1 MLNFLPVLLILLA
14 IIGLAFLR
22 RSRMPIGTI
31 WLMMAVIT
39 LLIWAVLLI
48 LRTHLPQA
56 LVISTWFPL
65 SVNSDLFSLGITENT
80 WLLLF
85 AFASLLVGTIFASS
99 AHLSDVSVFTN
110 WNEVLFL
117 TAMGMLSLLADSP
130 LAFLIMWAMIDIVE
144 IVIFT
149 IVNRDQHIGVQ
160 TYAIF
165 LGRALGLVLV
175 ILAMALSY
183 QYETPLV
190 LSEANGSILSLL
202 IAGAGLRLG
211 VLPVHLPY
219 TRDLEHRRSMGTVLR
234 MLAPLSVFSFL
245 SKLASPQTITGV
257 NLLIFILA
265 VASSL
270 IGAINWFSAKNE
282 LEGRPYW
289 LLSFSGFALLSF
301 FRGQHPGV
309 LVWGVLMMVI
319 GGWAFLS
326 ESHSR
331 KIDFLLPFVLLTIS
345 GIPFTPSAIGFTG
358 IASDPLQVLN
368 PFLWVSLAFLM
379 AGMVKF
385 SLSGGD
391 SQVPYENWMKLFYSI
406 GMGLLAISPWA
417 ILLFKTKGWNQ
428 IQSLWG
434 AVFELLVFATIIL
447 VNYFKPVR
455 SKLQNSSVNN
465 FYKQLVPFGKKI
477 NQIFHFDW
485 IYQILAFF
493 LRIQSKIVYGF
504 TLVLEGEG
512 GILWAL
518 VFLALLVSL
527 LVNGGAGL

>member
-14 IIGLAFLR
+14 IISLAFLR

-39 LLIWAVLLI
+39 LLIWAVFLI
-48 LRTHLPQA
+48 LRTHLPQT

-65 SVNSDLFSLGITENT
+65 AVNSDLLSLGITENT
-80 WLLLF
+80 WLLFF
-85 AFASLLVGTIFASS
+85 AFASLLAGTIFASS
-99 AHLSDVSVFTN
+99 AHLTDASVFTN

-117 TAMGMLSLLADSP
+117 TAIGMMSLLADSP
-130 LAFLIMWAMIDIVE
+130 LAFLIMWAMIDVVE

-149 IVNRDQHIGVQ
+149 IVNRDQKIGVR

-165 LGRALGLVLV
+165 FGRALGIILV

-183 QYETPLV
+183 QYDTPLV
-190 LSEANGSILSLL
+190 LSEANGSILTLL

-219 TRDLEHRRSMGTVLR
+219 TRDLKHRRSMGTVLR
-234 MLAPLSVFSFL
+234 MLTPLSVFSFL
-245 SKLASPQTITGV
+245 SKLAIPQVITGV
-257 NLLIFILA
+257 NLLIFLLA
-265 VASSL
+265 VLSSL

-289 LLSFSGFALLSF
+289 LLSFSGFALISF
-301 FRGQHPGV
+301 FRGQHLGV
-309 LVWGVLMMVI
+309 LVWGVLMVTI
-319 GGWAFLS
+319 GGWIFLS

-331 KIDFLLPFVLLTIS
+331 KMDFLLPFVLLTIS
-345 GIPFTPSAIGFTG
+345 GIPFTPSAVGFTG
-358 IASDPLQVLN
+358 IAGGPLQVLN
-368 PFLWVSLAFLM
+368 PFLWGSLAFLM
-379 AGMVKF
+379 AGVVKF

-391 SQVPYENWMKLFYSI
+391 LQVPYENWMKLFYSI
-406 GMGLLAISPWA
+406 GMGVLAISPWA
-417 ILLFKTKGWNQ
+417 VLLFTKGWNQ
-428 IQSLWG
+428 IQFLPG
-434 AVFELLVFATIIL
+434 AVSALLVFAVIIL
-447 VNYFKPVR
+447 INYSWAVKSR
-455 SKLQNSSVNN
+455 LQSSSVNN
-465 FYKQLVPFGKKI
+465 FYKQLVPFGQKI
-477 NQIFHFDW
+477 NQVFQFDW
-485 IYQILAFF
+485 IYQIIAFF
-493 LRIQSKIVYGF
+493 LRVQSKIVSGF
-504 TLVLEGEG
+504 TQVFEGEG